1 MTKVISAEEVAKH
14 NTKEDCWVSCN
25 GKVYDLTKYL
35 KFHPGGMGPITRMA
49 GKDITDI
56 MKDAA
61 SHVHSESAY
70 DMMEDF
76 EIGVLGK
83 ANEGDEEEY
92 DSTVFSNVMP
102 TLAQQVQATNLVKDY
117 ERHKFL
123 DLSKPLLPQMFKSNF
138 TREFY
143 LDQVH
148 RPRHLGEKPAQ
159 IFGWAILEPFSKTP
173 WWLIPLV
180 WLPISAY
187 ILKIGYDNT
196 SLPVFIAL
204 FLFGLV
210 HWTLVEY
217 GIHRF
222 VFHLDDHVPRHTIFY
237 TIHFLMHGVH
247 HLLPMDRLR
256 LVMPPALF
264 CFLATPFALFYFS
277 LFPIGIAATIFGAN
291 VLSYV
296 YYDLCH
302 YALHHAELPGFLHA
316 LKRHHIEHHY
326 KNYQLGFGITNRF
339 WDDVFG
345 TNFGKDAP
353 IAPSKVKSE

>member
-1 MTKVISAEEVAKH
+1 MSFKFFFRIISVRNNYNLIALL
-14 NTKEDCWVSCN
+14 NFSC
-25 GKVYDLTKYL
+25 GGAVYTETFWPAFPFYYISL
-35 KFHPGGMGPITRMA
+35 K
-49 GKDITDI
+49 
-56 MKDAA
+56 
-61 SHVHSESAY
+61 
-70 DMMEDF
+70 
-76 EIGVLGK
+76 
-83 ANEGDEEEY
+83 
-92 DSTVFSNVMP
+92 
-102 TLAQQVQATNLVKDY
+102 TLAIINIQY
-117 ERHKFL
+117 IY
-123 DLSKPLLPQMFKSNF
+123 LLPLAYSGF
-138 TREFY
+138 FY
-143 LDQVH
+143 KFFIN
-148 RPRHLGEKPAQ
+148 RY
-159 IFGWAILEPFSKTP
+159 W
-173 WWLIPLV
+173 
-180 WLPISAY
+180 AY

-204 FLFGLV
+204 FLFGLA

-264 CFLATPFALFYFS
+264 CFLATPFALFYFG
-277 LFPIGIAATIFGAN
+277 LFPIGIAATIFGSN
-291 VLSYV
+291 VLGYV

-302 YALHHAELPGFLHA
+302 YAMHHAELPGFLHA